1 MTRASSDPAA
11 RRPHGPED
19 VWVDGPKGRFWGAN
33 GAAGLLL
40 LGPGDAVLLQL
51 RAVWSDHGGTWGI
64 PGGARK
70 AGETA
75 AQAALREA
83 DEEAGV
89 PPDEVNLLGEHR
101 FDAGYWSYTT
111 VLGSIQRAFEPVV
124 GDAES
129 IELRWVPRAD
139 VAALPLHPGFAASW
153 SALSPALDGDTGAA
167 GADAASPRDL

>member
-1 MTRASSDPAA
+1 MTRPEHDPTK

-19 VWVDGPKGRFWGAN
+19 VWVDGPHGRFWGRV
-33 GAAGLLL
+33 GAAGLLVVD
-40 LGPGDAVLLQL
+40 GAGAVLLQE
-51 RAVWSDHGGTWGI
+51 RATWSHFGGTWAM

-89 PPDEVNLLGEHR
+89 PSQSVEVFDEHVRDL
-101 FDAGYWSYTT
+101 GYWSYTT
-111 VLGSIQRAFEPVV
+111 VLARVVTPFDVLV

-129 IELRWVPRAD
+129 VSLRWVP
-139 VAALPLHPGFAASW
+139 VAEVETLPLHPAFAEDW
-153 SALSPALDGDTGAA
+153 PTLRGLIA
-167 GADAASPRDL
+167 GA